1 MTGRISRFL
10 ISIEITIPI
19 VQAGPFITIRLRC
32 RCMSAFKGK
41 RKSMKTRVVL
51 LELTLALALSL
62 SGVNAQTAVA
72 PQAPPS
78 AVVPQGQSSA
88 ALDNYILSP
97 NDIVLVKVFDEP
109 DLDSQHRISQDGTI
123 NFPLVGVIQISGR
136 TVAQAASTIR
146 DRLLKGYLR
155 NPQVRVNVIQYA
167 SRRITVLGQV
177 QKPGSYVLPSEERV
191 DLLQA
196 IAMAGGVTRI
206 AGEGRGRV
214 RRNINRGENIIKV
227 NVHAQT
233 KNTSSELFQGQPDNK
248 ITVGEKI
255 F

>member
-1 MTGRISRFL
+1 
-10 ISIEITIPI
+10 
-19 VQAGPFITIRLRC
+19 
-32 RCMSAFKGK
+32 MSDFKGK

-51 LELTLALALSL
+51 LELTLALALIC
-62 SGVNAQTAVA
+62 GVNAQTAVA
-72 PQAPPS
+72 PRAQPVTVAPQAQSSTIAPQAQTS

-97 NDIVLVKVFDEP
+97 NDIVLVKVFEEP

-177 QKPGSYVLPSEERV
+177 QNPGSYVLPSEERV

>member
-1 MTGRISRFL
+1 ML
-10 ISIEITIPI
+10 
-19 VQAGPFITIRLRC
+19 
-32 RCMSAFKGK
+32 AFKGK

-51 LELTLALALSL
+51 LELAFALALSL
-62 SGVNAQTAVA
+62 SSVDAQTAVA
-72 PQAPPS
+72 PRAQPPTVAPQAQPTT
-78 AVVPQGQSSA
+78 VVPQAQSSA

-97 NDIVLVKVFDEP
+97 NDIVLVKVFEEP

-146 DRLLKGYLR
+146 DRLVKGYLR

-196 IAMAGGVTRI
+196 IAMAGGFTRM
-206 AGEGRGRV
+206 ADEGRVRV
-214 RRNINRGENIIKV
+214 RRNVNGVETIIKV
-227 NVHAQT
+227 NVHAET
-233 KNTSSELFQGQPDNK
+233 KNTSSELFEVQPDDK
-248 ITVGEKI
+248 ISVGERI